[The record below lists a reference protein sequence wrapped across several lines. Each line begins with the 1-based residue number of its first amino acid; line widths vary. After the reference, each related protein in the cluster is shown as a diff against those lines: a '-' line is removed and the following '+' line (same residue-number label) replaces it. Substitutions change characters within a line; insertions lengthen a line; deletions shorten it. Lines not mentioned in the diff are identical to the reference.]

1 MSRSASPQRT
11 GILGIV
17 RSRGADQL
25 PAVVYHEL
33 VDMLFSMTLPIVG
46 LGVAYVAVAS
56 LIALQWGWIAGGFAI
71 AGALVTVG
79 RVLVIMGY
87 RRANPQEMEAL
98 CLWERRYAVGNYAFA
113 ALLGGLN
120 AWVLTMHNPLLHLI
134 TVSMVFAFGA
144 GVVARIS
151 VRPKICVVSL
161 LLATVPTILALA
173 IHNVTERVSPMH
185 GQLFAVEAILVAL
198 VCALSLGTV
207 RHLCRLYV
215 THLTTKHDL
224 MHLAKQDELTGLP
237 NRLRLRERFQ
247 EDIRAVDGGRTGL
260 AVLYLDLDGFK
271 TINDRHGHPTG
282 DEVLREASRRLT
294 AAIRATDIVARLGG
308 DEFMVV
314 QASIGHRGE
323 AELLA
328 RRIIRTL
335 SAPYEIDG
343 ETLRIGASI
352 GIAIAPEH
360 GRDLERLMACADTA
374 LYRAK
379 AAGKG
384 QSIFCSDEDAIR
396 VLQAA

>member
-11 GILGIV
+11 GILGTM
-17 RSRGADQL
+17 RLRGPDQL

-33 VDMLFSMTLPIVG
+33 VDMLFSMILPIVG
-46 LGVAYVAVAS
+46 LGVAFVAVAA
-56 LIALQWGWIAGGFAI
+56 LIALQWGWIAAAFAI
-71 AGALVTVG
+71 AGAIVTIA
-79 RVLVIMGY
+79 RVLVILGY
-87 RRANPQEMEAL
+87 RKAAPKGIEAL
-98 CLWERRYAVGNYAFA
+98 RVWERRYAVGNYAFA
-113 ALLGGLN
+113 ALLGALN
-120 AWVLTMHNPLLHLI
+120 GWVLTMHNPLLHLI

-161 LLATVPTILALA
+161 LLATVPTIAGLA
-173 IHNVTERVSPMH
+173 IHSLTERVSPMH
-185 GQLFAVEAILVAL
+185 AQLFAVEAILVAL
-198 VCALSLGTV
+198 VTALSLGTV

-215 THLTTKHDL
+215 AHLTTKHDL
-224 MHLAKQDELTGLP
+224 MHLAKQDALTGLP
-237 NRLRLRERFQ
+237 NRLSLRERFQ
-247 EDIRAVDGGRTGL
+247 EDILAVDGDRTGL
-260 AVLYLDLDGFK
+260 AIHYLDLDGFK

-282 DEVLREASRRLT
+282 DAVLREVSRRLSAT
-294 AAIRATDIVARLGG
+294 IRASDIVARLGG
-308 DEFMVV
+308 DEFMIV

-335 SAPYEIDG
+335 SAPYDVDG
-343 ETLRIGASI
+343 EMLRIGVSI

-384 QSIFCSDEDAIR
+384 QSIFCSDEDAVR
-396 VLQAA
+396 VLRAA